1 MSEEL
6 GRKLPVSIESE
17 QAVLGSILIRPDS
30 LESIIG
36 LLEPEDFSLE
46 EHKRIYSTMR
56 SMFLSSHNID
66 TVTLVKTLVQDGVYS
81 DSGGIEYIKT
91 LSFSVPSASNIRDYA
106 RTVKDKSILTI

>member
-30 LESIIG
+30 LEGIIG

-46 EHKRIYSTMR
+46 EHKRIY
-56 SMFLSSHNID
+56 
-66 TVTLVKTLVQDGVYS
+66 
-81 DSGGIEYIKT
+81 EAIKAGNAEAAEREMT
-91 LSFSVPSASNIRDYA
+91 EHVRNAMA
-106 RTVKDKSILTI
+106 RLLKK